1 MANQRGGYD
10 LTFFAQESLIQL
22 EQALGFAA
30 RVYRDYSP
38 SPQEKGQTITIAKP
52 STFEAKNAPSSA
64 QDIDAGKVNILLDQ
78 WKEVKFALGDDEM
91 HFSKDRIIQDHI
103 RPAAYSLANEIGGQ
117 LAGLYN
123 TIPWVADVDTST
135 PKNNVIVPRKILRQN
150 GVPLDVPG
158 MVHLGVDADLEATL
172 LGADFMS
179 NADAG
184 GMAGEETLLRG
195 TLGSRF
201 GVEMFADGSIKEHTS
216 GTVVSAGNDAV
227 GAVNNGGGYAEGAET
242 IAVDGLNA
250 AETVVPGDSL
260 SFAGHSQQYT
270 VTSTVTLAAG
280 AGSLGIYPALKA
292 AVADDEV
299 VTIDASGNADN
310 FYANVMF
317 HRNAFAL
324 ATAPLQS
331 EMGTQQARRQ
341 GIQVENVVSPES
353 NLTLRARLWYDAD
366 NSKTVVAL
374 DILFGKKTLDPN
386 MACLVRGDV

>member
-1 MANQRGGYD
+1 
-10 LTFFAQESLIQL
+10 
-22 EQALGFAA
+22 
-30 RVYRDYSP
+30 
-38 SPQEKGQTITIAKP
+38 

-91 HFSKDRIIQDHI
+91 HFSKDRIIEDHI
-103 RPAAYSLANEIGGQ
+103 RPSAYALANEIGGQ
-117 LAGLYN
+117 LSGLYN
-123 TIPWVADVDTST
+123 TIPWVTDVDTGT
-135 PKNNVIVPRKILRQN
+135 PKNNIIEARKILRQN
-150 GVPLDVPG
+150 GVPLDMPG
-158 MVHLGVDADLEATL
+158 MVHLGVDANLEATL

-179 NADAG
+179 SANAG

-227 GAVNNGGGYAEGAET
+227 GAVNNAGGYAKGAET

-250 AETVVPGDSL
+250 AETIQPGDTFV
-260 SFAGHSQQYT
+260 FAGHSQRYT
-270 VTSTVTLAAG
+270 VTSTVTLSTG
-280 AGSLGIYPALKA
+280 AGSLGIYPALKV

-299 VTIDASGNADN
+299 VTFDASGNADN
-310 FYANVMF
+310 YYANLMF

-331 EMGTQQARRQ
+331 QMGTQQARRQ

-386 MACLVRGDV
+386 MGVQVRGDV